1 MIEINLIPD
10 VKRELLKA
18 QRARS
23 LVISGAIVT
32 SIAAV
37 GVVVMLSI
45 FLFGVQFARGASLD
59 SQITSKGD
67 ELSKVENLSEV
78 LTIQSQLEAISALN
92 SDKIMSSRLF
102 SIISA
107 VTPTGEDGVEFSQIN
122 LAPAGLEAGSV
133 ATVVGPGAQTASG
146 QIRLEG
152 QTRSYDSM
160 EAFKK
165 RIENTS
171 FVYKDGDEEKTTPLA
186 SNINVTDIS
195 YGESA
200 VGQRVLR
207 FTVSFDYPAELLGAR
222 IDGKSLSFKLVV
234 NGNVT
239 DSYLGIPR
247 FTERANDIKAE
258 N

>member
-23 LVISGAIVT
+23 VVISGAIVT
-32 SIAAV
+32 SVAAV
-37 GVVVMLSI
+37 AVVAILAV
-45 FLFGVQFARGASLD
+45 FVFGVQLARGVSLD
-59 SQITSKGD
+59 GQINTKGD
-67 ELSKVENLSEV
+67 ELAKIEDLSAV
-78 LTIQSQLEAISALN
+78 LTIQNQLEAISTLN
-92 SDKIMSSRLF
+92 GDKVMASRLF
-102 SIISA
+102 GIISA
-107 VTPTGEDGVEFSQIN
+107 ITPSGDDSVEFSQIN
-122 LAPAGLEAGSV
+122 LAPSGFDTGVV
-133 ATVVGPGAQTASG
+133 ATVSDGSNQAADG

-171 FVYKDGDEEKTTPLA
+171 FVYKDGDEEVTTILA
-186 SNINVTDIS
+186 SNLNVTDIS

-200 VGQRVLR
+200 SGQRVLR
-207 FTVSFDYPAELLGAR
+207 FTVSFDYPAALLSTAV
-222 IDGKSLSFKLVV
+222 DSKSLSFKLVV

-247 FTERANDIKAE
+247 FTERATDIKAE
-258 N
+258 D